1 MNTPR
6 LLPLFAAAAALAGA
20 PLLPAQET
28 PKVSSADSNLSLKME
43 IERAIEKGVKFLHS
57 QQNVETGAWSNAET
71 PAFTALALSAIQGDP
86 NRDPK
91 APLPEGVKK
100 GYAYLTSHAQPDGG
114 IYVKGLGTYN
124 TALSLMALMQSG
136 NAEHIPTI
144 TKARRYLIS
153 IQNDFDTKGQTD
165 NVLDGG
171 VGYAGSRPHSDLS
184 NTMMSMEALHYAKK
198 FLADTAPDELKATD
212 LDWDAAITFVSRCQN
227 TEKTVSELGGKYG
240 LKKEDEGGF
249 VYHPGNTKAGEETL
263 PDGKI
268 ALRSYAS
275 MGYAGLLSFI
285 YADMPQEDPRVQA
298 VLKWLGANYSL
309 TENPG
314 MGAQGLYYYYNTMAK
329 ALAITGKQNLDLASG
344 EKVNWKEKLALHLFE
359 QQKPDGSWTNT
370 GSNRWMED
378 NPVLVT
384 AYTLLALEHVYRTL

>member
-1 MNTPR
+1 MNQTR
-6 LLPLFAAAAALAGA
+6 LLIALAASALACTPG
-20 PLLPAQET
+20 LRAQDA
-28 PKVSSADSNLSLKME
+28 PKVSSAENNLSLKLE

-57 QQNVETGAWSNAET
+57 QQDAQTGAWSNPET
-71 PAFTALALSAIQGDP
+71 PAFTGLALSAIQGDP

-91 APLPEGVKK
+91 APQPEGVKK
-100 GYAYLTSHAQPDGG
+100 GYAYLTGHLQPDGG

-124 TALSLMALMQSG
+124 TAISLMALLQSG
-136 NAEHIPTI
+136 DAEHIPAI
-144 TKARRYLIS
+144 AKARRYLIG
-153 IQNDFDTKGQTD
+153 IQNDFDTKGATD
-165 NVLDGG
+165 NLLDGG

-198 FLADTAPDELKATD
+198 FLADVAPDELKAAD

-227 TEKTVSELGGKYG
+227 SEKTVKELGDKFG
-240 LKKEDEGGF
+240 LRKEDEGGF

-285 YADMPQEDPRVQA
+285 YADMPQDDPRIEA
-298 VLKWLGANYSL
+298 VMKWLGANYSL

-314 MGAQGLYYYYNTMAK
+314 MGAQGLYYYYHTMSK
-329 ALAITGKQNLDLASG
+329 ALSITGRDKLELASG
-344 EKVNWKEKLALHLFE
+344 EKIDWKEKLALHLFE
-359 QQKPDGSWTNT
+359 QQKADGSWTNT

-384 AYTLLALEHVYRTL
+384 AYTLLALEHLYRTL